1 MTTQQSNES
10 RIWTIISRIVVFSVF
25 WMIFVGGLVTSK
37 DAGMAVPDW
46 PMSFG
51 SWNPP
56 GWWEQ
61 ELVALEH
68 GHRLFGA
75 LTGIFVIALL
85 VTMALTPRARPYLWL
100 GWVALVGVIIQG
112 FLGGFRVRLETAGI
126 EQGSEALVHWATT
139 LRVLHGFLAQAYLCL
154 VIAIAMLASPPA
166 LSQNESTQLRRFRWP
181 LVCLTAALF
190 FQLVTGATMR
200 HLGWGL
206 AIPDFPLSNGQWIPE
221 MTSSAVV
228 LAFAHRAWAFV
239 IAGGILWLGS
249 KIFLDERQGKGSRF
263 FAGLMVGLVAIQI
276 LLGASVIWMREAPIP
291 TTFHVLNGAFLLGT
305 TFTFLMRTFLAKPQ
319 TDPADETR
327 EAISSPLENAQV

>member
-1 MTTQQSNES
+1 MTTQQSRGS
-10 RIWTIISRIVVFSVF
+10 RLWTIISRIVVFSVF

-46 PMSFG
+46 PKSFG

-75 LTGIFVIALL
+75 LTGLFVIGLL
-85 VTMALTPRARPYLWL
+85 VTMYLTPRAKPYIWL
-100 GWVALVGVIIQG
+100 GWIALVGVIIQG

-126 EQGSEALVHWATT
+126 EQDSEALVHSATV
-139 LRVLHGFLAQAYLCL
+139 LRILHGFLAQAYLCL
-154 VIAIAMLASPPA
+154 VIGITMLAKPPS
-166 LSQNESTQLRRFRWP
+166 LSSAEGAQLRRFRWP
-181 LVCLTAALF
+181 LVVLVAALF

-206 AIPDFPLSNGQWIPE
+206 VIPDFPLSNGQWIPA

-239 IAGGILWLGS
+239 IAAGILWLGC

-263 FAGLMVGLVAIQI
+263 FAGLMVALVGIQI
-276 LLGASVIWMREAPIP
+276 LLGASVIWMQEAPIP

-305 TFTFLMRTFLAKPQ
+305 TFTFLMRTFFAKPQ
-319 TDPADETR
+319 PDPAVDSR
-327 EAISSPLENAQV
+327 EATSSPLENASA